1 MMMRQEKK
9 NLSLERYKTS
19 LKSASLLVVLFF
31 IGLQVSLP
39 LLTQLNSLLLFS
51 LAITLYLFLLIL
63 GMLVYL
69 DLMGYRTLSK
79 RLEHISNFI
88 AVLSRGNLGQRMH
101 IEAPDEVG
109 RMESELNLLA
119 EKIEK
124 QVNSLQRLAEYN
136 EAMQNQVHA
145 AAIIEERQRLAR
157 DLHDAVSQQ
166 LFALS
171 MMSAATLRLFDTDL
185 ARAREHLQEIADMAS
200 RAQGEMRALLL
211 HLRPVQLSEDPLHI
225 GVEKLVQELGEK
237 CQLQFDLSLEPVE
250 LTRGIENHLFRII
263 QEALSN
269 ILRHAEAS
277 RVRLA
282 VFKKDRDLFLH
293 ISDNG
298 RGFNPEET
306 KTASYGLKTM
316 QERCEE
322 IGGIFTLTSKQ
333 KQGTHIS
340 LRIPLKGK
348 EPEDDTTY

>member
-1 MMMRQEKK
+1 MKEDRKSP
-9 NLSLERYKTS
+9 SLDRYKTS
-19 LKSASLLVVLFF
+19 LKFASLLVVLFF
-31 IGLQVSLP
+31 IGLQASLP

-51 LAITLYLFLLIL
+51 LAITLYLFLLAL
-63 GMLVYL
+63 GMMVYQSI
-69 DLMGYRTLSK
+69 MGYRTLGK
-79 RLEHISNFI
+79 RLEHISNFSAI
-88 AVLSRGNLGQRMH
+88 LSRDNLGQRMAVENH
-101 IEAPDEVG
+101 DELG

-136 EAMQNQVHA
+136 EAMQSQVHT

-171 MMSAATLRLFDTDL
+171 MMSAATLRLFETDL
-185 ARAREHLQEIADMAS
+185 PLAKIHLQEIADMAS

-211 HLRPVQLSEDPLHI
+211 HLRPVQLSEDPLHT
-225 GVEKLVQELGEK
+225 GVENLVRDLGDKCKLK
-237 CQLQFDLSLEPVE
+237 FDLSLEPVE
-250 LTRGIENHLFRII
+250 LSRGIENHLFRII

-269 ILRHAEAS
+269 ILRHAEAT

-298 RGFNPEET
+298 RGFRPEEN
-306 KTASYGLKTM
+306 KSASYGLKTM

-322 IGGIFTLTSKQ
+322 IGGSFTLTSKE

-340 LRIPLKGK
+340 IRIPLKGK
-348 EPEDDTTY
+348 EPQNDRTN